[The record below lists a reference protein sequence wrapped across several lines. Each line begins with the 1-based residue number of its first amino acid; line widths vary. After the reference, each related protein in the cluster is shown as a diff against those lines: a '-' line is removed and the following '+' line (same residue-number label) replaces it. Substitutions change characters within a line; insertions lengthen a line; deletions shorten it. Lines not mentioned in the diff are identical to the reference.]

1 MVRWGI
7 AGTGTIAEVF
17 AKAVVGMKDK
27 EIVLQ
32 GVSSRNYGRAYKFL
46 KKNHV
51 KKAYESFDAMI
62 ESEEIDAVYVCCA
75 TSVAL

>member
-7 AGTGTIAEVF
+7 VGTGTIAEVF

-32 GVSSRNYGRAYKFL
+32 GVSSRNYGRAYKF
-46 KKNHV
+46 
-51 KKAYESFDAMI
+51 FI
-62 ESEEIDAVYVCCA
+62 
-75 TSVAL
+75 